1 MKSPNEHIK
10 YSSLEVDEKVGLTT
24 DQLEIRRNEKAYNR
38 SKKYKGRSHLA
49 IFVSSFFNLFNVI
62 LYITAAIMM
71 ICQLTVEDAI
81 NELPITKYGF
91 LAVILYNAIASII
104 SQEFSKYTISK
115 MKLIS
120 DSSYEVLRDGKYE
133 TIKSNDILL
142 SDIIK
147 LKSGDQ
153 IPCDLINLGDDIA
166 VNESMLTGESD
177 NIIKK
182 KGDMILSGSYVVF
195 GSSLARVEK
204 VGNDTYVSS
213 LENKIHSIAKKKSEL
228 TININRII
236 HILLLFLFPTIA
248 AVFLKTWYVGT
259 TVDDPLNGTNWV
271 FTLNILSK
279 CVTTVVGMI
288 PIGMILLTTITL
300 AESIIKLSRKNTM
313 VQDLYAIENLSRV
326 DTLCLDKTGTLT
338 TQNYYVYKVKKFKEL
353 DLGNIITNII
363 LANNDSNATSKALSN
378 YFKNEKLF
386 EIEANEPFS
395 SKTKRSFIRL
405 KNGEEYYLGA
415 PEYLIKDKKHL
426 EEINSYSKEGYRVLA
441 ITSSRDDLGYVVL
454 KDELRKGIKD
464 TLNYFLNLNVDIK
477 IISGDNPLTV
487 KSVSKE
493 AGVKNYES
501 YISMENV
508 PLEDIKDICDK
519 YTIFGRT
526 SPDQKQEIIKQLEL
540 KGKVVGYVGDG
551 VNDTQSLRQ
560 SDCSIA
566 LNSGAESTKAVSD
579 VILLDDDFTNLPYV
593 LEEGRRV
600 VCNVKRSLSLFLAKS
615 FFIFLISWMSLFFK
629 TGLVIEVEAL
639 YIYEFVTIA
648 FCGLLLSLENG
659 KAEPIKTNF
668 VSDVI
673 LRSFIFGLFMM
684 VAASIPSFFN
694 NFISLPNVESLVAL
708 NITLAGLVILFEI
721 CKPMKRYTLIVF
733 IIGLVLNAGALIS
746 APDLFLNMDYLKQSH
761 SFGEQIR
768 AIFNNF
774 FNWNLYFS
782 FNLTEIILASS
793 SVVVLYPLYLGIK
806 KLCDF
811 LYLKRHIVKKFLKR

>member
-1 MKSPNEHIK
+1 MKSRNEHRK
-10 YSSLEVDEKVGLTT
+10 YSSLEVDEKVGLTSA
-24 DQLEIRRNEKAYNR
+24 QLEIRRNEKAYNR

-71 ICQLTVEDAI
+71 ICQLTIEDAI

-120 DSSYEVLRDGKYE
+120 DSSYEVLRNGKYE

-153 IPCDLINLGDDIA
+153 IPCDLVNLGDELA

-182 KGDMILSGSYVVF
+182 KGDIILSGSYVVF
-195 GSSLARVEK
+195 GNALARVEK

-228 TININRII
+228 TININKII
-236 HILLLFLFPTIA
+236 HILLLFLFPTIV

-259 TVDDPLNGTNWV
+259 TVYDPINGTNWV

-288 PIGMILLTTITL
+288 PIGMILLTAITL

-338 TQNYYVYKVKKFKEL
+338 TQNYYVYKVKKFKDL

-363 LANNDSNATSKALSN
+363 LANNDSNATSKALNSH
-378 YFKNEKLF
+378 FKNVKLF

-659 KAEPIKTNF
+659 KAEPVKTNF

-684 VAASIPSFFN
+684 VAASIPSLFN

-761 SFGEQIR
+761 SFGDQIR

-774 FNWNLYFS
+774 FNWDLYFS

-811 LYLKRHIVKKFLKR
+811 LYLKRHIVKNLFKR

>member
-1 MKSPNEHIK
+1 MKSRNEHRK
-10 YSSLEVDEKVGLTT
+10 YSSLEVDEKVGLISA
-24 DQLEIRRNEKAYNR
+24 QLEIRRNEKAYNR

-71 ICQLTVEDAI
+71 ICQLTIEDAI

-120 DSSYEVLRDGKYE
+120 DSSYEVLRNGKYE

-153 IPCDLINLGDDIA
+153 IPCDLVNLGDELA
-166 VNESMLTGESD
+166 VNESMLTGESN

-182 KGDMILSGSYVVF
+182 KGDIILSGSYVVF
-195 GSSLARVEK
+195 GSALARVEK

-228 TININRII
+228 TININKII
-236 HILLLFLFPTIA
+236 HILLLFLFPTIV

-259 TVDDPLNGTNWV
+259 TVYDPINGTNWV

-313 VQDLYAIENLSRV
+313 VQDLYAIENLSRI

-338 TQNYYVYKVKKFKEL
+338 TQNYYVYKVKKFKDL

-363 LANNDSNATSKALSN
+363 LANNDSNATSKALNS

-684 VAASIPSFFN
+684 VAASIPSLFN

-761 SFGEQIR
+761 SFGDQIR

-774 FNWNLYFS
+774 FNWDLYFS

-806 KLCDF
+806 KLCD
-811 LYLKRHIVKKFLKR
+811 LIYSKRHIVKNLFKR

>member
-38 SKKYKGRSHLA
+38 SKKYKGRSHIA

-71 ICQLTVEDAI
+71 ICQLTIEDAI

-153 IPCDLINLGDDIA
+153 IPCDLVNLGDELA

-195 GSSLARVEK
+195 GSALARVEK

-363 LANNDSNATSKALSN
+363 LANNDSNATSKALNSH
-378 YFKNEKLF
+378 FKNVKLF

-441 ITSSRDDLGYVVL
+441 ITSSRDDLGYVIL

>member
-1 MKSPNEHIK
+1 MKSRNEQRK
-10 YSSLEVDEKVGLTT
+10 YSSLEVDEKVGLTSA
-24 DQLEIRRNEKAYNR
+24 QLEIRRNEKAYNR

-71 ICQLTVEDAI
+71 ICQLTIEDAI

-133 TIKSNDILL
+133 TVKSNDILL

-153 IPCDLINLGDDIA
+153 IPCDLVNLGDELA

-195 GSSLARVEK
+195 GSALARVERI
-204 VGNDTYVSS
+204 GNDTYISS
-213 LENKIHSIAKKKSEL
+213 LESKIHSIAKKKSEL

-236 HILLLFLFPTIA
+236 HILLLFLFPTIV

-259 TVDDPLNGTNWV
+259 TVYDPINGTNWV

-313 VQDLYAIENLSRV
+313 VQDLYAIENLSRI

-338 TQNYYVYKVKKFKEL
+338 TQNYYVYKVKKFKDL

-363 LANNDSNATSKALSN
+363 LANNDSNATSKALNN

-659 KAEPIKTNF
+659 KAEPVKTNF

-684 VAASIPSFFN
+684 VAASIPSLFN

-761 SFGEQIR
+761 SFGDQIR

-774 FNWNLYFS
+774 FDWELYFS
-782 FNLTEIILASS
+782 FNLTEIIVASS

-811 LYLKRHIVKKFLKR
+811 LYLKRHIVKNLFKR

>member
-1 MKSPNEHIK
+1 MKSRNEHRK
-10 YSSLEVDEKVGLTT
+10 YSSLEVDEKVGLISA
-24 DQLEIRRNEKAYNR
+24 QLEIRRNEKAYNR

-71 ICQLTVEDAI
+71 ICQLTIEDAI

-120 DSSYEVLRDGKYE
+120 DSSYEVLRNGKYE

-153 IPCDLINLGDDIA
+153 IPCDLVNLGDELA

-182 KGDMILSGSYVVF
+182 KGDIILSGSYVVF
-195 GSSLARVEK
+195 GNALARVEK

-228 TININRII
+228 TININKII
-236 HILLLFLFPTIA
+236 HILLLFLFPTIV

-259 TVDDPLNGTNWV
+259 TVYDPINGTNWV

-313 VQDLYAIENLSRV
+313 VQDLYAIENLSRI

-338 TQNYYVYKVKKFKEL
+338 TQNYYVYKVKKFKDL

-363 LANNDSNATSKALSN
+363 LANNDSNATSKALNN

-659 KAEPIKTNF
+659 KAEPVKTNF

-684 VAASIPSFFN
+684 VAASIPSLFN

-806 KLCDF
+806 KLCD
-811 LYLKRHIVKKFLKR
+811 LIYSKRHIVKNLFKR